1 MVGKNC
7 SYIYIYLS
15 GILAACCG
23 DHNRNIASLREVDGG
38 VDVILVNIS
47 FLRHRLYLPSSRQL
61 HLAFHLTETNE
72 A

>member
-1 MVGKNC
+1 M
-7 SYIYIYLS
+7 YIYMS

-23 DHNRNIASLREVDGG
+23 DHNRGIASLREVDGG
-38 VDVILVNIS
+38 LNVILVNIS
-47 FLRHRLYLPSSRQL
+47 FLRHRLYLPLSMQL